1 MELPGILEVPPNKP
15 QTPLEKAQAPPTKQV
30 GVGEA
35 ELRQLRGRAA
45 VVQATQAASFYWLLP
60 GASCPLPRPPVS
72 PSLRNSGGRG
82 LQQLPTLQ
90 NRKGGENGVTPY
102 YSAVES
108 GIRGLQ

>member
-1 MELPGILEVPPNKP
+1 MSSSGVLCCQLLVATYSSLNF
-15 QTPLEKAQAPPTKQV
+15 LSFPPT
-30 GVGEA
+30 A
-35 ELRQLRGRAA
+35 
-45 VVQATQAASFYWLLP
+45 
-60 GASCPLPRPPVS
+60 
-72 PSLRNSGGRG
+72 GGRG